1 MNGQST
7 LADLVIAFF
16 DLVEAE
22 GRELR
27 RQIGRAGVGLGLV
40 AVAALLLLAALIT
53 AGWAVYAWLQP
64 LLGAPLAA
72 LSVSLLLL
80 VSAGLML
87 WLAVRRLQ

>member
-1 MNGQST
+1 MNGQTT

-27 RQIGRAGVGLGLV
+27 RQVGRAGIALGLI
-40 AVAALLLLAALIT
+40 AVAALLLLAALVT

-72 LSVSLLLL
+72 LGVSALLLAF
-80 VSAGLML
+80 AGLAL
-87 WLAVRRLQ
+87 WLAARRLQ